1 MNDCVLI
8 IESDT
13 AALRRLRE
21 ILTREGFNVMTA
33 ANWETARKISEK
45 IGVKLILCE
54 SALMKFPDLETT
66 ANRDT

>member
-1 MNDCVLI
+1 MNDYVLI

-54 SALMKFPDLETT
+54 SALMKFPDGETV
-66 ANRDT
+66 ANPDS

>member
-1 MNDCVLI
+1 MDDYVLI

-13 AALRRLRE
+13 AVLRRLRE
-21 ILTREGFNVMTA
+21 ILTREGFNIMTA

-54 SALMKFPDLETT
+54 SALIKFPDYEC
-66 ANRDT
+66 